1 MYRHAI
7 INPYLV
13 TRGNKGRAGIN
24 VKRSEHGLR
33 NQLFELVRFWTNQC
47 ARSHATQ
54 RKVAISARPYVS
66 FNFLIKYHS
75 IELETIPLN
84 ENEYEKGQHSLIIA
98 PGKIARACVVCDSR
112 TRYFCYGCSADVPT
126 VVHCCSSSRD
136 GGRDC
141 FANLHRVRKPNHQ
154 GDTRIFHRRRR
165 VSDAKD
171 AERAKRRR
179 QRFKD
184 PEKPQSRQLRGSKKG
199 CKLNP
204 HHTT

>member
-1 MYRHAI
+1 MRAAI
-7 INPYLV
+7 YPNNYLRFV
-13 TRGNKGRAGIN
+13 GHL
-24 VKRSEHGLR
+24 SH
-33 NQLFELVRFWTNQC
+33 ELTWNLACHC
-47 ARSHATQ
+47 ARSCTYRDHLPSGTSTCRSFWNAWLREDKRDYSTQ

-98 PGKIARACVVCDSR
+98 PGKIAQACVVCDSR

-154 GDTRIFHRRRR
+154 GDTRIFHRRR
-165 VSDAKD
+165 
-171 AERAKRRR
+171 

>member
-13 TRGNKGRAGIN
+13 TRENKGRAGIN

-54 RKVAISARPYVS
+54 RKIAISARLYVS

-84 ENEYEKGQHSLIIA
+84 ENEYEKGHHSLIIA
-98 PGKIARACVVCDSR
+98 PGKIARACVVCGSR
-112 TRYFCYGCSADVPT
+112 TRYFCYGCLADVPT

-141 FANLHRVRKPNHQ
+141 FANLHRVQKPNHQ

-184 PEKPQSRQLRGSKKG
+184 PEKPQTRQL
-199 CKLNP
+199 
-204 HHTT
+204 

>member
-154 GDTRIFHRRRR
+154 GDTRIFHRRR
-165 VSDAKD
+165 
-171 AERAKRRR
+171 